1 MTISYALTM
10 IPDWKACVANAIR
23 LLKPGGQLCVCDFTV
38 HKSQFSLS
46 QWFWKSLFAQD
57 HVFLRHEHLA
67 YLRDQLDEEEGRT
80 VLGYGGFP
88 YVPVLRSGYYV
99 FFGRK

>member
-1 MTISYALTM
+1 MKNAL
-10 IPDWKACVANAIR
+10 R

-38 HKSQFSLS
+38 HRDQFSLS
-46 QWFWKSLFAQD
+46 QWFWKSVFAQD

-67 YLRDQLDEEEGRT
+67 YLRDQLEEEEGRT